1 MDFVEAET
9 CYRPFLLSYGLGCH
23 CWSHVF
29 VFHSGPFAL
38 CILVWFTCMSIADEI
53 VMMYAEPWAQM
64 AVAIE
69 HVAALI
75 SK

>member
-1 MDFVEAET
+1 MVFVGAET
-9 CYRPFLLSYGLGCH
+9 CYRPFLLSYGLGWH
-23 CWSHVF
+23 CWSHMF
-29 VFHSGPFAL
+29 VFDSGPFAL
-38 CILVWFTCMSIADEI
+38 GIWVWFTCMSIADEI